1 MRRRDFIALIVA
13 ATLRPP
19 RARAQKPAMPVIG
32 FLGPGTAEKDAY
44 RVRSFAQG
52 LREMGYS
59 DGQNVA
65 IEYRWAE
72 GRFDRFPSLA
82 AELVQSRVTIIAAIG
97 GTASAL
103 AAKAAT
109 DSIPIVFATSAN
121 PVDLGLVE
129 SLSRPGGN
137 ATGVTNSS
145 VEVGAKLFELLRD
158 TVPTAT
164 SIALL
169 VNPASPLTQYLMRDA
184 ETAARALRLEL
195 QVATASTPRE
205 IEVAFAT
212 LSQSRAGALVIAP
225 DSFFSD
231 ERDKLASQALR
242 HRIPAI
248 HESREFALAG
258 GLASYGA
265 NVAETWRLA
274 GVYAGRILNGERPA
288 DLPVQQVAKVELVIN
303 LKTAKALG
311 IEVPGSI
318 LARAD
323 EVIE

>member
-1 MRRRDFIALIVA
+1 MRRRDFIALIAA

-19 RARAQKPAMPVIG
+19 TGHAQKPAMPVIG
-32 FLGPGTAEKDAY
+32 FLGPGTAEADAH
-44 RVRSFAQG
+44 RVRAFTQG

-59 DGQNVA
+59 EGQNVA
-65 IEYRWAE
+65 IEYRWAG
-72 GRFDRFPSLA
+72 GRYDRFPSLA
-82 AELVQSRVTIIAAIG
+82 TELVQARVNVIAAIG

-109 DSIPIVFATSAN
+109 GSVPIVFQTAAN

-129 SLSRPGGN
+129 SLSHPGGN
-137 ATGVTNSS
+137 ATGVTNTG

-158 TVPTAT
+158 MVPTAT
-164 SIALL
+164 RIALL
-169 VNPASPLTQYLMRDA
+169 VNPASPLTPYLRRDA
-184 ETAARALRLEL
+184 EATAGALRLEL
-195 QVATASTPRE
+195 QVATASTRRE
-205 IEVAFAT
+205 IEAAFAT

-225 DSFFSD
+225 DSFFTD
-231 ERDKLASQALR
+231 ERDELVAQALG

-248 HESREFALAG
+248 YSSREFALAG

-265 NVAETWRLA
+265 TIGETFRLA

-311 IEVPGSI
+311 LEVPGSI